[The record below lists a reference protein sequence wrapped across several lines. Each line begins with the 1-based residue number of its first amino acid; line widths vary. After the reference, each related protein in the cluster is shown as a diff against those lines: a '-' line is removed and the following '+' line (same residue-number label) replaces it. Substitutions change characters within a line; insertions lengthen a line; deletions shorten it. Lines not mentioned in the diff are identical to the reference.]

1 MAGEEFLKS
10 IETNFHNA
18 VTALNEAMP
27 DDRLSDD
34 LSDQIIDGE
43 FDLCRQVWRTSSR

>member
-1 MAGEEFLKS
+1 MGREHMAGEEFLRS

-34 LSDQIIDGE
+34 LADQIMMAN
-43 FDLCRQVWRTSSR
+43 

>member
-27 DDRLSDD
+27 DDKVLRNFLYDD
-34 LSDQIIDGE
+34 L
-43 FDLCRQVWRTSSR
+43 